1 MAERVSDEKR
11 MELVSMITSSYI
23 SAFNGEDMRPPDS
36 ITVARFI
43 KEMTD
48 QLDELYPRPE

>member
-11 MELVSMITSSYI
+11 LELVSMITSSYI
-23 SAFNGEDMRPPDS
+23 SAFNGPDMRPPDA

-43 KEMTD
+43 KEVTD
-48 QLDELYPRPE
+48 ELDKLYPRPE

>member
-1 MAERVSDEKR
+1 MAERVSDERR
-11 MELVSMITSSYI
+11 MEIVAMITSSYI

-43 KEMTD
+43 DDIVNKM
-48 QLDELYPRPE
+48 DEKFPRPE